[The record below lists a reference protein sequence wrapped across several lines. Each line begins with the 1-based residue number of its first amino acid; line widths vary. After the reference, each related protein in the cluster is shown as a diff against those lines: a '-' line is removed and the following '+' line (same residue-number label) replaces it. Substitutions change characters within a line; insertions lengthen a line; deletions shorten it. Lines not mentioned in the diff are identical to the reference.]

1 MKRTTIFLLLT
12 LFFVNAFSQIP
23 CLVIE
28 KGVQFPNG
36 YRIVNYNA
44 NVASFPIIGLDPNL
58 EVLVKRTPF
67 AIPDYDPRL
76 VLLQVSQQPSAE
88 AEFDEQYPTQRMW
101 LTTYSL
107 VERSTDDKAI
117 SVDESEND
125 ANYQVFP
132 TREQLKHIVL
142 AIAIVDRKAS
152 GLTITAK
159 QQLILDKVQSKAAK
173 IWNNHVVSE
182 AKKAELIQGL
192 EVDLDADWENEE

>member
-12 LFFVNAFSQIP
+12 LFFVNVFSQIP

-76 VLLQVSQQPSAE
+76 VLLQVIQQPSLE
-88 AEFDEQYPTQRMW
+88 NEFDEQYPTQRMW
-101 LTTYSL
+101 VTTYSL
-107 VERSTDDKAI
+107 VERDAADKAI

-132 TREQLKHIVL
+132 TKKQLKYMVL

-152 GLTITAK
+152 GLTISTK
-159 QQLILDKVQSKAAK
+159 QQQILDSLQAKAAK
-173 IWNNHVVSE
+173 IWNNHIVGE
-182 AKKAELIQGL
+182 AKKAELIQGV
-192 EVDLDADWENEE
+192 EVDLDSDWENEE